1 MHDASTSAPGE
12 DKYFPIPQLTHELPL
27 DGLYFP
33 ARHDKHDAKSAEFSC
48 PAVHDTQF
56 EEEIE
61 PKFAFDFPTGQ

>member
-1 MHDASTSAPGE
+1 MHDPSTSAPVE
-12 DKYFPIPQLTHELPL
+12 DKYFPIPQLVHKLPL

-33 ARHDKHDAKSAEFSC
+33 ARQDTHDAKSAEFSC
-48 PAVHDTQF
+48 PAAHDTQS